1 MLFAPR
7 ILSRDT
13 IRRAQSTRREET
25 DSSDSSDDDME
36 QSGDSDSDIIGA
48 IVLDGVSEQEVEFE
62 D

>member
-36 QSGDSDSDIIGA
+36 QSGDSDSDNIGA